1 MIDLWIVD
9 QQVQKF
15 EREDI
20 AWTKVVDIK
29 DGFITTERS
38 VAPNDTMVL
47 GSAEHFKMLSVGDS
61 VLVLATKL
69 GDVCIGKWCGR
80 QV

>member
-1 MIDLWIVD
+1 M
-9 QQVQKF
+9 
-15 EREDI
+15 
-20 AWTKVVDIK
+20 DIK